1 MLENTTFKLYF
12 FVRFQCK
19 NKAQKN
25 KYKFMKNNVQIWESS
40 TKINKQN
47 PKCEPP
53 GNLIHQP
60 DPSMIETISPLWTKT
75 KLTLNLVNPI
85 ANRERDHKSPLMASL
100 KRWNF
105 CRLHR
110 TLQPLKPKMK
120 CYPRSFSFIATMLP
134 SCDADVKEVCNIDH
148 QNRGVYSYIYF
159 NWSPILGKEI
169 YNWASLDL
177 W

>member
-1 MLENTTFKLYF
+1 
-12 FVRFQCK
+12 
-19 NKAQKN
+19 
-25 KYKFMKNNVQIWESS
+25 MKNNVQIWESS

-53 GNLIHQP
+53 GNPIHQP

-110 TLQPLKPKMK
+110 TLQQEIREFQRKKK
-120 CYPRSFSFIATMLP
+120 
-134 SCDADVKEVCNIDH
+134 CDATHQEAIRLQFPTKNTLLQKADSTSVKLSYLRRASHRLCYRCRCKSTTTTSVSLTTVFVMSEDDVSAQLTIVVI
-148 QNRGVYSYIYF
+148 
-159 NWSPILGKEI
+159 
-169 YNWASLDL
+169 
-177 W
+177 